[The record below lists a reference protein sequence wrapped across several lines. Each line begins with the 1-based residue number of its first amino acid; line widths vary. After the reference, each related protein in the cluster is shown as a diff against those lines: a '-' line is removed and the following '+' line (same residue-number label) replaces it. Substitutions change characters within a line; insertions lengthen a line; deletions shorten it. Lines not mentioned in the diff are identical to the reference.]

1 MPVSEAVAVT
11 PSIETGSAGDNEG
24 DMSVWMPAAT
34 SPDGGD
40 EGPKSPS
47 GDLEGP
53 ACPTA
58 IEVRHS
64 GNSDAQRQ
72 PSPHEM
78 APREPMLLC
87 PEKM

>member
-1 MPVSEAVAVT
+1 MAVSQLIGVGSVTEAEGMPVSEAVAVT

-47 GDLEGP
+47 GGP
-53 ACPTA
+53 
-58 IEVRHS
+58 
-64 GNSDAQRQ
+64 
-72 PSPHEM
+72 
-78 APREPMLLC
+78 
-87 PEKM
+87 